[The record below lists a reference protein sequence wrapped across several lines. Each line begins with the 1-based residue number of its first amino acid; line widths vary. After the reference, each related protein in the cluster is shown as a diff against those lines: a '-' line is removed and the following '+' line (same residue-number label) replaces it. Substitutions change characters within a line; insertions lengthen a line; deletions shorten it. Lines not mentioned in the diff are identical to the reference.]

1 MGEVG
6 EWKFIHCTFVLR
18 FKLIQMKRNGFFKR
32 IWWHLPYWIAILGL
46 GYLFLKEK
54 SNGRNRPLDQTSIT
68 TMEMARRVVRMH
80 NSRQVLE
87 LSDLATAFPS
97 PANEKIDSMAR
108 YADRLVRAFNDR
120 TDLLKSDLSDSIVKT
135 ALRPAQIDWLETS
148 AALLRDSLLLL
159 ADHDPHFKS
168 SFPDPLPSGE
178 HPPGFFWPANDREE
192 AVLALENMML
202 RAEEG
207 EAALLY
213 HFASLSSGPHATFD
227 RFAPVVVAQQPEI
240 RAGAWYEA
248 EIFLAAPYPQPDYIG
263 IKVNGNDL
271 KVRNGRSQFRQRYQE
286 PGEKKYTVNI
296 ITTDPLTLQKRSY
309 VKDFTVRVLPST
321 PK

>member
-68 TMEMARRVVRMH
+68 TMEMARRIVRMH
-80 NSRQVLE
+80 NNRQVLE

-135 ALRPAQIDWLETS
+135 ALRPAQIDWLVTS

-159 ADHDPHFKS
+159 ADHDPFFKS
-168 SFPDPLPSGE
+168 SFLYIVTLLTSHHRPSI
-178 HPPGFFWPANDREE
+178 
-192 AVLALENMML
+192 
-202 RAEEG
+202 
-207 EAALLY
+207 
-213 HFASLSSGPHATFD
+213 SSSRKTT
-227 RFAPVVVAQQPEI
+227 
-240 RAGAWYEA
+240 
-248 EIFLAAPYPQPDYIG
+248 AAPMNQW
-263 IKVNGNDL
+263 K
-271 KVRNGRSQFRQRYQE
+271 
-286 PGEKKYTVNI
+286 
-296 ITTDPLTLQKRSY
+296 
-309 VKDFTVRVLPST
+309 
-321 PK
+321 